1 MNLYKELSKHP
12 REHEVQLDRKAVVI
26 GGTGAT
32 GHQLIKQLLY
42 SDNWKQITSIGR
54 KPVLNGESHDKLED
68 IVIESLHDMSS
79 IKEIWK
85 GHDIFFNCIGTT
97 RKRAGGAREFV
108 DIEAGISMEAAKL
121 ASQAQIPHASVISA
135 KGANHNQWAY
145 DWIPP
150 LLYIRTIGQKEQTVI
165 TNKFERVSI
174 FRPGMLIRLVDN
186 ETWIERIMKSKG
198 LGLRV
203 DDLAS
208 AMIYDAENKNEISE
222 KDSSVTYLGNENI
235 KTLISCI

>member
-1 MNLYKELSKHP
+1 MSQIK
-12 REHEVQLDRKAVVI
+12 KAVVI

-32 GHQLIKQLLY
+32 GQQLIKQLLAN
-42 SDNWKQITSIGR
+42 DKWEQITSIGR
-54 KPVLNGESHDKLED
+54 KPVLNGKSHDKLQD
-68 IVIESLHDMSS
+68 IVLETLYDLSS
-79 IKEIWK
+79 TEELWK
-85 GHDIFFNCIGTT
+85 GHDVFFNCIGTT
-97 RKRAGGAREFV
+97 RKRAGSAKKFIE
-108 DIEAGISMEAAKL
+108 IEAGISLEASKI
-121 ASQAQIPHASVISA
+121 ASQAKISHASVVSA
-135 KGANHNQWAY
+135 SGANHNQWAK
-145 DWIPP
+145 DWIHP

-165 TNKFERVSI
+165 KNKFDRVSI

-235 KTLISCI
+235 KTLISC

>member
-1 MNLYKELSKHP
+1 MNIYKELSKHP
-12 REHEVQLDRKAVVI
+12 REYEAKSARKAVVI

-32 GHQLIKQLLY
+32 GCQLIKQLLK
-42 SDNWKQITSIGR
+42 SDNWQQVTSIGR
-54 KPVLNGESHDKLED
+54 KPILNGQNHDKLQD
-68 IVIESLHDMSS
+68 IVIDSLHNMSS
-79 IKEIWK
+79 TKEIWK
-85 GHDIFFNCIGTT
+85 GHDVFFNCIGTT
-97 RKRAGGAREFV
+97 RKRAGSAKKFIE
-108 DIEAGISMEAAKL
+108 IEAGISMAAAKI
-121 ASQAQIPHASVISA
+121 ASHAKISHASVVSA
-135 KGANHNQWAY
+135 SGANHNQWAK
-145 DWIPP
+145 DWIHP

-165 TNKFERVSI
+165 KNKFDRVSI

-235 KTLISCI
+235 KTLISC

>member
-1 MNLYKELSKHP
+1 MNLYKEISKHP
-12 REHEVQLDRKAVVI
+12 RELEVQLDRKAVVI

-32 GHQLIKQLLY
+32 GRQLIKQLLN

-54 KPVLNGESHDKLED
+54 KPVLNGENHDKLKD
-68 IVIESLHDMSS
+68 IVIESLHDLSS
-79 IKEIWK
+79 TKEIWE

-97 RKRAGGAREFV
+97 RKRAGSAREFV
-108 DIEAGISMEAAKL
+108 DIEAGISLEAAKL

-135 KGANHNQWAY
+135 KGANYNQWAH

-174 FRPGMLIRLVDN
+174 FRPGMLIRLVGN
-186 ETWIERIMKSKG
+186 YTWFERILESIGFG
-198 LGLRV
+198 LKV
-203 DDLAS
+203 DILAS
-208 AMIYDAENKNEISE
+208 AMIRDAECKHDISDKE
-222 KDSSVTYLGNENI
+222 SPLVYVGNDCI
-235 KTLISCI
+235 KASIRL